1 MRYLLT
7 DHAFTRS
14 EERDISIK
22 EINDAVTKG
31 KQYKSALYGGQ
42 LRFYYNGICVI
53 VRKSTNKILTVYRL
67 KHR

>member
-1 MRYLLT
+1 MKYLLT
-7 DHAFTRS
+7 DHAFNRS
-14 EERDISIK
+14 EERGISIK

>member
-1 MRYLLT
+1 MRYMLT
-7 DHAFTRS
+7 DHAFKRS
-14 EERDISIK
+14 EERDISTK

-42 LRFYYNGICVI
+42 LRFYYGGICVI